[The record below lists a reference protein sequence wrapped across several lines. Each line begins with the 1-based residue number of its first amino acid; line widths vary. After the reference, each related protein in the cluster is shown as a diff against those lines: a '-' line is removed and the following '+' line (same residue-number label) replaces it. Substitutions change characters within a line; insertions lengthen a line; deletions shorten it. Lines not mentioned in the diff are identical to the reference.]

1 MKFAPKIWCETQINL
16 ARIEIQLKYFVEDKA
31 RLKELWDG
39 VMVGYSF
46 RENADRAARAQAQS
60 LIEIHKIIPNFVD
73 NEEINTINGDDNKID
88 KESSPLEYI
97 NYEIS
102 NILIGEFRKLTKT
115 NKSTIIEHLKDN
127 SYRISIL
134 SETIK
139 SENELESLVK
149 EKIKNHSN

>member
-1 MKFAPKIWCETQINL
+1 MKFAPKKWCETQINL

-31 RLKELWDG
+31 DLNELWDG

-46 RENADRAARAQAQS
+46 RENADRAAQAQAHS
-60 LIEIHKIIPNFVD
+60 LIEIHKIIPNFFN
-73 NEEINTINGDDNKID
+73 NEENNSINGNENKID
-88 KESSPLEYI
+88 KESSALEYI

-102 NILIGEFRKLTKT
+102 NILVNEFKKLTKT
-115 NKSTIIEHLKDN
+115 NKSAIIEHLKDN
-127 SYRISIL
+127 FYSISIL

-139 SENELESLVK
+139 SENELENLVK

>member
-1 MKFAPKIWCETQINL
+1 MKFDPKNWCENQINL

-31 RLKELWDG
+31 HLKDLWDG
-39 VMVGYSF
+39 VLVGYSF
-46 RENADRAARAQAQS
+46 RENADRAARAQTQS

-73 NEEINTINGDDNKID
+73 NKEKNTVIDENNKIN
-88 KESSPLEYI
+88 KEVSPLEYI

-102 NILIGEFRKLTKT
+102 NNIVCEFEKLTKT
-115 NKSTIIEHLKDN
+115 NKSIIIEHLKDN
-127 SYRISIL
+127 FYRISIL

-149 EKIKNHSN
+149 EKIKNNSN

>member
-1 MKFAPKIWCETQINL
+1 MKFDPKNWCENQINL
-16 ARIEIQLKYFVEDKA
+16 ARIEIQLKIFVEDKA
-31 RLKELWDG
+31 HLKDLWDG

-46 RENADRAARAQAQS
+46 RENADRATRAQTQS

-73 NEEINTINGDDNKID
+73 NKKKNTINGDNNKIN

-97 NYEIS
+97 NYLIS
-102 NILIGEFRKLTKT
+102 NNLVSEFEKLTKT
-115 NKSTIIEHLKDN
+115 NKSVIIEHLKDN
-127 SYRISIL
+127 FYRISIL
-134 SETIK
+134 SEAIK

>member
-1 MKFAPKIWCETQINL
+1 MKFSPKKWCETQINL

-39 VMVGYSF
+39 VMIGYSF
-46 RENADRAARAQAQS
+46 RENADRAAQAQTQS
-60 LIEIHKIIPNFVD
+60 LFEIHKIIPNFVD
-73 NEEINTINGDDNKID
+73 NEEKNIINGDDNKID

-102 NILIGEFRKLTKT
+102 NILVSEFKKLTKT
-115 NKSTIIEHLKDN
+115 NKSAIIEHLKN
-127 SYRISIL
+127 NFYRISIL

-149 EKIKNHSN
+149 EKIKNH